1 MKNTL
6 KDKDSIINTL
16 LLNKAYIQNTFHVK
30 DIALFGSYARG
41 EQTKKSDIDILVEFE
56 SNHKTFRNYMG
67 LKFYL
72 ESLLGLKIDLVSKT
86 AIKER
91 LKDSIVKE
99 ALNV

>member
-72 ESLLGLKIDLVSKT
+72 ESLLGLKVDLVSKT